1 MNNMKKFKVTYMEVV
16 KYEFEL
22 EGESK
27 EDIQENIYEKMNN
40 VFDPQDELLIDSYVE
55 NIEEV

>member
-1 MNNMKKFKVTYMEVV
+1 MKKFKVTYMEVV

-22 EGESK
+22 EGESI
-27 EDIQENIYEKMNN
+27 EDIQENVYEKMDN
-40 VFDPQDELLIDSYVE
+40 VFDPQDGLLIDSYVE